1 MIIEIPT
8 GGIPEIITYLGTL
21 IADLWPVIALVVGVI
36 LSFDVINRVIK
47 LFARVIA
54 DKMK

>member
-21 IADLWPVIALVVGVI
+21 ITDLWPVIALVVGVI
-36 LSFDVINRVIK
+36 LSFDVINKIIK
-47 LFARVIA
+47 LVARVVA
-54 DKMK
+54 DKIK

>member
-21 IADLWPVIALVVGVI
+21 ITDLWPVIALVVGVP
-36 LSFDVINRVIK
+36 FAFFVINKVISMFTK
-47 LFARVIA
+47 RA
-54 DKMK
+54 K